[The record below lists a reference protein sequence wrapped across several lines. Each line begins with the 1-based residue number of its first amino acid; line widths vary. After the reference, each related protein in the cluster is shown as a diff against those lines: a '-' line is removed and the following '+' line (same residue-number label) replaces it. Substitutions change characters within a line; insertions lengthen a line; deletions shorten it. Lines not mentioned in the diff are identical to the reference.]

1 MTYRDEPLPYPFDG
15 THGMVLDPV
24 YRELRSRSGLVRVQP
39 PYGNWAWLATRH
51 EDVTAVLESR
61 SFSRAGAA
69 GPDEPRVTAAP
80 LVAGSLLSLDPPE
93 HTPLRR
99 AMAGWFSHRRVR
111 VLRPRIASVVASL
124 LDALAAQG
132 PPADVMT
139 DLARPLSL
147 AVICDV
153 LGVPEPD
160 RARFHEWGG
169 TRREAMWTLSPTG
182 LAAAGKELQEYLA
195 ELVAR
200 RVADPGEDLISTM
213 LYPADSQH
221 RISER
226 EVATLAGVI
235 LAGGYEITA
244 NRLGSFVY
252 ALVTEPAL
260 YQRLRDEPSIVP
272 RAVEELLRYTT
283 LGARVRAEVAVEDTY
298 VGGTLVRA
306 GEAVLPA
313 RCSANRDETVFAAPD
328 RIDFDRTHIDH
339 VAFGRGVHYC
349 TGAALSRLELEIGV
363 GGLARRFPGL
373 RLAVPPEEIR
383 WGSVALWAPEAL
395 PVTW

>member
-1 MTYRDEPLPYPFDG
+1 MTDTDEPLAYPFDG
-15 THGMVLDPV
+15 TSGLALDPR
-24 YRELRSRSGLVRVQP
+24 YRELRSKPGLVRVQP
-39 PYGNWAWLATRH
+39 PYGSWAWLATRH

-61 SFSRAGAA
+61 AFSRARAA

-99 AMAGWFSHRRVR
+99 AMSGWFSHKRVQ
-111 VLRPRIASVVASL
+111 VLRPGITETVDSL
-124 LDALAAQG
+124 LDAMAAQG
-132 PPADVMT
+132 PPSDLMA

-147 AVICDV
+147 SVICDV
-153 LGVPEPD
+153 LGVPETD
-160 RARFHEWGG
+160 RPRFHEWGG
-169 TRREAMWTLSPTG
+169 TRREAMWTLSPAG
-182 LAAAGKELQEYLA
+182 LAAAGQRLQEYLT
-195 ELVAR
+195 ELVALR
-200 RVADPGEDLISTM
+200 RSAPGEDLISG
-213 LYPADSQH
+213 LLHPQH
-221 RISER
+221 RLTER

-252 ALVTEPAL
+252 ALLTHPGLYRRLHEEPA
-260 YQRLRDEPSIVP
+260 IVP

-283 LGARVRAEVAVEDTY
+283 LGARVRAEVAIEDVE

-313 RCSANRDETVFAAPD
+313 RCSANRDESAFAAPD
-328 RIDFDRTHIDH
+328 RLDLDRTPVDH

-349 TGAALSRLELEIGV
+349 TGAALSRLELQIGLGALV
-363 GGLARRFPGL
+363 QRFPSL
-373 RLAVPPEEIR
+373 RLAVPAGEIG
-383 WGSVALWAPEAL
+383 WGSAALWAPEAL